1 MSIVRVCKVWGRK
14 RWKDSKRNESSDI
27 IVGCLYN
34 ELISVKLGRFLIVK
48 KQAIF
53 RWAKA
58 EKKERKHSLEIPGN
72 LFLSPPWF

>member
-1 MSIVRVCKVWGRK
+1 MSILRVYKVWGQRG
-14 RWKDSKRNESSDI
+14 WKDSKRKESSDI

-53 RWAKA
+53 RWTKA
-58 EKKERKHSLEIPGN
+58 EIKERKHSLEIPGN
-72 LFLSPPWF
+72 LFLSPSWF